1 MRRPTVLLLGP
12 SRDAISGVTTH
23 VHSLLDSRLAGE
35 FALEHFQVGSEGRAE
50 GALARWLRLA
60 ASPFT
65 LAAAVLRRGAAVVHL
80 NTSLN
85 ARAWWR
91 DLVYL
96 LVAKAC
102 GARVVLQVHGGAL
115 DDFAFVLR
123 GALRW
128 PDIVVV
134 LSKREQDSWRRNVPG
149 QSVALLPNGID
160 CEPFLKYNRAVPS
173 AGEPLRLVYI
183 GRLAPAKCR
192 SVTIEAFSL
201 ARSHVIDVHLLIVR

>member
-1 MRRPTVLLLGP
+1 MRRPAVLLLGP

-23 VHSLLDSRLAGE
+23 VNALLDSRLAGQ

-50 GALARWLRLA
+50 SAASRWLRLA
-60 ASPFT
+60 LSPLV
-65 LAAAVLRRGAAVVHL
+65 LAAAVLRKGAAVVHL

-115 DDFAFVLR
+115 DRFMFVLR
-123 GALRW
+123 SALRW
-128 PDIVVV
+128 PDAVVV
-134 LSKREQDSWRRNVPG
+134 LSRREHESWRRLAPR
-149 QSVALLPNGID
+149 QSVIVLPNGID
-160 CEPFLKYNRAVPS
+160 CTPYVRYNR
-173 AGEPLRLVYI
+173 
-183 GRLAPAKCR
+183 
-192 SVTIEAFSL
+192 
-201 ARSHVIDVHLLIVR
+201 